1 MPGKWK
7 NIITGLLLLAIISGA
22 AGYYIW
28 NKPHKDVAAVKGTSI
43 EATALYQAFITD
55 SATANK
61 KYYQQVLNVTGA
73 ITNISKNLQN
83 QTVATLKT
91 NTESAFINCTM
102 EGNTDGIKQGSTAT
116 IKGVCQG
123 IQGDA
128 ELGILGDVYMVRC
141 YIVK

>member
-1 MPGKWK
+1 MSGKLK
-7 NIITGLLLLAIISGA
+7 NIITGLVLLAIIGGA
-22 AGYYIW
+22 AGYYLW
-28 NKPHKDVAAVKGTSI
+28 NKPHKDIATVEGTSI
-43 EATALYQAFITD
+43 NAPVLYQSFITD

-83 QTVATLKT
+83 QTVTTLKT
-91 NTESAFINCTM
+91 NTEGAFINCTM
-102 EGNTDGIKQGSTAT
+102 EGSIEDLTPGSTIA